1 MQNLDKK
8 TVNIN
13 KNNSDDYLD
22 DDNNNLIIDKCY
34 NKTSCYSSSSL
45 SYHHKN
51 HNKLLKHN
59 NNNNLKRI
67 KCTCKPNQ
75 KHFNCLQCTQSFP
88 INVRRSKDG
97 EEDEE
102 EEEEKKQ
109 NLVNYFF
116 LADNNSN
123 EKSSLQ
129 NTIINLKPTPIPVSS
144 TLMSLLALNKPGNTF
159 IPPPNKCISTHLHKN

>member
-1 MQNLDKK
+1 M
-8 TVNIN
+8 
-13 KNNSDDYLD
+13 
-22 DDNNNLIIDKCY
+22 
-34 NKTSCYSSSSL
+34 
-45 SYHHKN
+45 
-51 HNKLLKHN
+51 LKH